1 MGLCGSAPSKQ
12 PVDPRSVKVIVY
24 GDITN
29 SDTRNLLTI
38 FKICEISYF
47 AKDINKPMIND
58 GLEKDLGDGERGPQM
73 INQLAN
79 LTPVAEIE
87 E

>member
-1 MGLCGSAPSKQ
+1 MGLCGSAPSKK

-24 GDITN
+24 GDIIN

-47 AKDINKPMIND
+47 AKDINKPMMND
-58 GLEKDLGDGERGPQM
+58 GLEKDLGNSMGG
-73 INQLAN
+73 L
-79 LTPVAEIE
+79 
-87 E
+87 